1 QTPPHDHFQL
11 RTDLIFRLREL
22 RRLFLQDRVHHLDG
36 RIAVKGALPGE
47 HFVKDHAEREDVRAM
62 IRLLSSHLLWRHVT
76 DRTHNHARI
85 GDPFLC
91 RRVLVYAELLRAEFS
106 QTEIEDL
113 HPPVVHDEQVLRL
126 QVTMDDAFG
135 MRGGQSLGDLPR
147 VIDSLSRSDCAL
159 FYQFAQLLAF
169 EQFGD
174 DIGRAFMRADVVNRE
189 DVRVVERRGGAGF
202 LLEAAQAIRI
212 PGELG
217 GQQLDGDLAT
227 ESRVF
232 GQIDLA
238 HPACAELRYNLIVVE
253 AWAWGNDHI
262 ASLTAIKRRSLD
274 KSAPEPPSRIPT
286 RCAAKSGS

>member
-1 QTPPHDHFQL
+1 
-11 RTDLIFRLREL
+11 
-22 RRLFLQDRVHHLDG
+22 
-36 RIAVKGALPGE
+36 
-47 HFVKDHAEREDVRAM
+47 M
-62 IRLLSSHLLWRHVT
+62 IRLLSTHLLRRHVT
-76 DRTHNHARI
+76 DRAHNHAGI
-85 GDPFLC
+85 SDPFL
-91 RRVLVYAELLRAEFS
+91 RGRVLVYAVKMLPVEFS
-106 QTEIEDL
+106 KTEIEDL
-113 HPPVVHDEQVLRL
+113 HPPVVRDEQVLRL

-202 LLEAAQAIRI
+202 LLEAAQAVRI

-238 HPACAELRYNLIVVE
+238 HSAGAKLRNNLIMVEACA
-253 AWAWGNDHI
+253 WGYDHI
-262 ASLTAIKRRSLD
+262 C
-274 KSAPEPPSRIPT
+274 PFHPSRQL
-286 RCAAKSGS
+286 S